1 MDLGMGMHNQAAGQ
15 QACQALEAITNM
27 QESMLDAEIHNLDN
41 LNGKDLAKIREER
54 MKEMKARKAEEAE
67 WSRHGHGHLT
77 HLSETKEF
85 FAAAKNSKRLVCH
98 FMRPT
103 SHHCVAL
110 NGHLGRLA
118 ALHKETRF
126 CTMDAEKTPYLCDKM
141 LADPEGNVIIPTILL
156 VKEGKVTYHIRGLA
170 EVGGEQVNCEILAAV
185 LQIHGL
191 VDGEAAKHEYDE
203 GGPTFGS
210 MEEYRAHAIREG
222 FFDQRFEEDDD
233 YSDDEYTGAAEDA

>member
-1 MDLGMGMHNQAAGQ
+1 MGQANQAAGA

-27 QESMLDAEIHNLDN
+27 QESMLDAEIQAMDN

-54 MKEMKARKAEEAE
+54 MKEMKERKNEEAE

-85 FAAAKNSKRLVCH
+85 FAACKNSKRLVCH

-110 NGHLGRLA
+110 NGHLSKLSN
-118 ALHKETRF
+118 LHKETRF

-141 LADPEGNVIIPTILL
+141 LADPDGNVIIPTILL

-170 EVGGEQVNCEILAAV
+170 EVGGEQANCEILAAV

-191 VDGEAAKHEYDE
+191 VEGEAAKHEYDE
-203 GGPTFGS
+203 GGPSFGS

-222 FFDQRFEEDDD
+222 FFDQRFAEDDD
-233 YSDDEYTGAAEDA
+233 FSDDEVTQLAQDA